1 MKNGKKKFALV
12 LSLVMAV
19 SMAMTACSLSDDDDD
34 DDDDDSSSKKS
45 IFVSSDKDED
55 SSSDDDDESSDAA
68 GEDDESSSEET
79 TTTTTKAPE
88 PEPEPEPTENT
99 TTTTQAALPEP
110 DETVTTTK
118 KSISNVAVS
127 GNYEPEE
134 QPVVDFF
141 KALEENNKQK
151 FDAVFPQGLLD
162 VFSKALADEKGF
174 FDYFREEL
182 SEEYGE
188 SFTIGI
194 KIAEK
199 EKMTPEETEQLNE
212 ELKNNFNLDTKIDE
226 AYSIGCDATING
238 NGKSDDDTL
247 YVYVGKVDGDW
258 KLLNLF

>member
-141 KALEENNKQK
+141 KALEENDKQK
-151 FDAVFPQGLLD
+151 FENAVSKELLD
-162 VFSKALADEKGF
+162 TFSEFSGEESF
-174 FDYFREEL
+174 FDYFRQELVEEF
-182 SEEYGE
+182 GD
-188 SFTIGI
+188 SFTIDVT
-194 KIAEK
+194 KIEK
-199 EKMTPEETEQLNE
+199 EKLTDIELEEI
-212 ELKNNFNLDTKIDE
+212 KVNFKESFFKDINVTE
-226 AYSIGCDATING
+226 AYYLSCEATIHSG
-238 NGKSDDDTL
+238 DESESDTMN
-247 YVYVGKVDGDW
+247 VYVGKVDGSW